1 MKVYVVILTYVA
13 EGNEDVNHLVVA
25 GTYRTREAAERAL
38 NREYEFI
45 ESDITLTVT
54 EAMISEQW
62 IE

>member
-1 MKVYVVILTYVA
+1 MKVYVAVVIYVV
-13 EGNEDVNHLVVA
+13 EGYENTPHIVVA